1 MTRPTIVPPGAVLAF
16 FLGWLALLA
25 GAFML
30 GLRLA

>member
-1 MTRPTIVPPGAVLAF
+1 MTRPVIVPPGAVLAL
-16 FLGWLALLA
+16 FLGWMALLA